1 MKMKTR
7 FFTSAILAAAF
18 VLSVSAKD
26 VYDIRP
32 DAKVQGAPT
41 AAEWQDVKE
50 NAAALAA
57 ATAEDKLA
65 AHVSS
70 AESAEALAGKA
81 RGAYYINVIDAHVIA
96 AVTQYVMKDN
106 TPWWMFWASDVSAER
121 ARWIAAL
128 VKTAMNA
135 KDAYVAQFCIDQL
148 RWCATKD
155 EIPAIKEIA
164 AKFSDKG
171 VSSIAEMAVKEL
183 AK

>member
-1 MKMKTR
+1 MKTR
-7 FFTSAILAAAF
+7 FLTSAILAAAF
-18 VLSVSAKD
+18 ALSVSAKD

-32 DAKVQGAPT
+32 DANVQGAPT
-41 AAEWQDVKE
+41 AAEWQEVKE

-65 AHVSS
+65 AHVASD
-70 AESAEALAGKA
+70 ASAEALAAKVC
-81 RGAYYINVIDAHVIA
+81 GAYYINVIDAHVIA
-96 AVTQYVMKDN
+96 AVTQNVMIGN
-106 TPWWMFWASDVSAER
+106 TPWWKFWAPQVSAER

-128 VKTAMNA
+128 VKTAKNA

-155 EIPAIKEIA
+155 QIADIKAIA

-183 AK
+183 AR

>member
-1 MKMKTR
+1 MKTR

-128 VKTAMNA
+128 IKTAMNA

>member
-1 MKMKTR
+1 MKTR

-128 VKTAMNA
+128 IKMAMNA

-148 RWCATKD
+148 RWCATKN